1 MDKTT
6 EVIAPKKQKLV
17 SFEPTEKARANLDK
31 LAQKGYSKRAII
43 CGLLEKININHYKK
57 LI

>member
-1 MDKTT
+1 MDKTKA
-6 EVIAPKKQKLV
+6 VIAPKKQNLI
-17 SFEPTEKARANLDK
+17 SFAPTEKARANLDK